1 MTENTTTPPT
11 GLTSYQHRFQLW
23 KRVSLR
29 ETPLTNQGLHN
40 HCGILH
46 PSTISRQLYHIMVIT
61 NFHPR
66 GISPTCQR
74 VIVIHVHDH
83 LFRKQ
88 TSQIAAVHSICVWNT
103 CRIVKKLSF
112 GRTLTSE
119 NTTSHTATQYTAL
132 LISGNVNKNNLNIF
146 YHHMKKH
153 YPLLRND
160 N

>member
-11 GLTSYQHRFQLW
+11 GLTSYHHRFQPW

-74 VIVIHVHDH
+74 VIIIHVHDH
-83 LFRKQ
+83 FFRKQ
-88 TSQIAAVHSICVWNT
+88 TSQLHNAFQLCLNVAVVSLKGYHFGEHWPPKIPLITQLHNTWHCYEQNSINQPT
-103 CRIVKKLSF
+103 DEIFSHPIKK
-112 GRTLTSE
+112 
-119 NTTSHTATQYTAL
+119 QYSL
-132 LISGNVNKNNLNIF
+132 F
-146 YHHMKKH
+146 H
-153 YPLLRND
+153 
-160 N
+160 